1 MEIGPQVTIQR
12 HDLEQEPV
20 QVPPNTGVILVDGS
34 WEISGRTGVGMVI
47 FDEKGNLV
55 HAKGT
60 NLTTKNSLEGE
71 AMAVFG
77 ALNYIMEGSIGRY
90 RIYSDCKILV
100 QAIERES
107 INELT
112 HCQAVRVVVRCIQ
125 LCKDLR
131 DMVSIKHVR
140 RNALIQPHA
149 LANWATRQNSTFA
162 GVPGQQFM
170 KELHLQPV
178 INKALYLFQGS
189 TKFSTVQWNYI
200 QLESYGETLL
210 LF

>member
-1 MEIGPQVTIQR
+1 
-12 HDLEQEPV
+12 
-20 QVPPNTGVILVDGS
+20 
-34 WEISGRTGVGMVI
+34 MVI

-112 HCQAVRVVVRCIQ
+112 HWQAVRVVVRCIQ

-170 KELHLQPV
+170 GNCISNQSSTKHSTGFKAAQALLQYKIQHSSMELHPARKLR
-178 INKALYLFQGS
+178 
-189 TKFSTVQWNYI
+189 
-200 QLESYGETLL
+200 
-210 LF
+210 